1 MSPRLGSLCAIVNP
15 VLEPDLREKN
25 AEKSKTG
32 KTTLPSRL
40 VLHPVRSEYSTR
52 GVLYVLGPEVR
63 RKFLS
68 ACDGIPEA
76 ITNFL
81 RQLGRRVRYPKAQRL
96 TPDNPFRA
104 RSTRDWCVGLPF
116 PLAEL
121 QLLLS
126 LLNRRKLII
135 VNTYKSPFYH
145 VACHNDERA
154 VEGTRCDS
162 SPDKCEEPSERQPSR
177 NLVDCICCC
186 EYRAYLP
193 NRTLNWWAGT

>member
-126 LLNRRKLII
+126 LLNRRKLIMRPC
-135 VNTYKSPFYH
+135 VFPS
-145 VACHNDERA
+145 ACHPGEACFAFAPACEPNELAPDA
-154 VEGTRCDS
+154 EG
-162 SPDKCEEPSERQPSR
+162 
-177 NLVDCICCC
+177 
-186 EYRAYLP
+186 AY
-193 NRTLNWWAGT
+193 WGAW